1 MGETMTACPT
11 CHAAVGDFELF
22 CEACGAALTPSVV
35 AAEAQPTEEATQEP
49 AMPDDLRG
57 TASTCEAC
65 GGKVSSDGYCDT
77 CGARAPTRRDHF
89 SEHPAPWVAAVSDRG
104 IRHTRNEDAMALA
117 ADAEPGSRAVL
128 VVCDGVSNSTDS
140 DVASLAAARAARA
153 VLASSRSRGM
163 GTETSQV
170 AAVIT
175 RIEAAT
181 NAASDAVL
189 EVSRRAK
196 SVAAVGSSMVSSA
209 AVSKPTAGTSPT
221 TGVGPT
227 VGVSQTTGSPTITN
241 PASCT
246 FVAAVVE
253 QNLVVVGS
261 VGDSRA
267 YWLPDSGSAR
277 ALTVD
282 DSFAQEQIA
291 AGVMRL
297 EAETGPQSH
306 AITRWLG
313 VDAPDHTP
321 TTASMTITEPGW
333 LMVCSDGLWN
343 YCSPAP
349 DLAALVERTA
359 SGSPSAAEPLAL
371 AGALVDWANA
381 QGGQDNITVALA
393 RMHPR

>member
-11 CHAAVGDFELF
+11 CHAPVGDTELF
-22 CEACGAALTPSVV
+22 CEACGAGLTPTVV
-35 AAEAQPTEEATQEP
+35 AVEPHPTEGIAK
-49 AMPDDLRG
+49 DLALPVDLGG
-57 TASTCEAC
+57 TAPICESC

-77 CGARAPTRRDHF
+77 CGARAPRLRDHF
-89 SEHPAPWVAAVSDRG
+89 SEHPATWVAAVSDRG
-104 IRHTRNEDAMALA
+104 IRHTRNEDAMALE

-128 VVCDGVSNSTDS
+128 VVCDGVSNSIDS

-163 GTETSQV
+163 GTETSLV
-170 AAVIT
+170 AAVIA
-175 RIEAAT
+175 RLEAAT

-189 EVSRRAK
+189 EVSRMAK
-196 SVAAVGSSMVSSA
+196 SVSAVGSTMAS
-209 AVSKPTAGTSPT
+209 
-221 TGVGPT
+221 GPT
-227 VGVSQTTGSPTITN
+227 VCSAPANGPTPGSASVGN

-267 YWLPDSGSAR
+267 YWLPDSSSATT
-277 ALTVD
+277 LTVD

-291 AGVMRL
+291 SGVPRL

-313 VDAPDHTP
+313 DDAPDHTP
-321 TTASMTITEPGW
+321 TTASMTINEPGW
-333 LMVCSDGLWN
+333 LLVCSDGLWN
-343 YCSPAP
+343 YCSPA
-349 DLAALVERTA
+349 DEMAALVERTA
-359 SGSPSAAEPLAL
+359 EASPGFVEPLAL
-371 AGALVDWANA
+371 AEALVDWAIG

-393 RMHPR
+393 RMHPS